1 GGYAGNAVGFKLSS
15 LLSLADTKANKP
27 GMNLLHFV
35 ALEAQKKDE
44 KLLEFPVKLKHV
56 QPAARVSVETLDA
69 ELQWLTSRTRS
80 VEESVQRDTELLQQL
95 DAFLQEATSS
105 LCSLRGSRQQLR
117 REGSELIDFFCEDR
131 ETFRL
136 DDCFSIFHHFCIKF
150 NTAVKENMERE
161 VKEAARRRRLR
172 ELEEQKRHSWAGGE
186 EVGGAFG
193 LRCSSETDMDAAVSR
208 HDEAGL
214 LIELLNPKLRPRSPL
229 NNSHAPLGRTG
240 SLRRSRNSSSGSPS
254 AATERELSTL
264 LGMTALDPK
273 AAGASLSPARAQWRG
288 GGEAWKASPV
298 TSPESGQRSPGLSPL
313 IRPQSQ
319 GVAALG
325 FPQNQQPRAGETA
338 PQTPSSPSRTSGSPE
353 NIGNANTH
361 HTTTAYLN
369 QNATQTGVDA
379 IEPTSKVTVKPTSDP
394 DQQPAQSDR
403 NNNSTDQLGR
413 DFSSQTD
420 FDLREKT
427 AKITETAEKS
437 KAEPDSSGQ
446 IACSDDES
454 KPGVV
459 NTNNMSVILEKRTLV
474 PELQAFNKVAEGL
487 LYDDQ
492 NHRLQSQDDVVTTDL
507 EEERM
512 DKSQIEEAEES
523 SRIGNFEN
531 SEEGTSES
539 RSASEGKDEKV
550 VVWCV
555 TGVCEAADELTHTL
569 THSEGA
575 HTLPHTRTDNT
586 HEQIEKG
593 QGRSN
598 NQEGNKEASCIPAN
612 HTPSKPQLAN
622 EQPVPVPISSQPV
635 PVSRCDYPSFPA
647 SSANRPPAEP
657 ASANET
663 PALTADASEEAKQLA
678 NQRREA
684 EGSTNEKTRLETL
697 HKQSAD
703 EKSKNKTAPRHAA
716 NERTE
721 ADSSANERRDLLT
734 SSKPAAKTLPS
745 KARPA
750 GFKPSTLNS
759 ALPSRPQPVR
769 TLTSSENQGMR
780 RVVPISK
787 PSRGAPSLGK
797 RPEKP
802 PGHHQGGSST
812 SNPNNASLRR
822 GEKPSTAPS
831 SRRSSLHKDPKE
843 SKDLKDQKVSGVT
856 GSARDQIQV
865 LQRRPSVR
873 KPAPKPKP
881 PPEEKMCRSTLR
893 ALAQA
898 GVGGGGGGGSISA
911 PATPLHQV
919 TTPAS
924 STLPGFTRS
933 TASSSFRRTHTT
945 LAPPAAPHSPHGGSD
960 SSPKTSPKASSSSS
974 PGASTFIRTGSLR
987 VSKSSFLLPS
997 SSSSSSSPLLPAQDS
1012 PLRRSHSIRAPPRSP
1027 LHDPLAPPKG
1037 HRRNDSGGFSDKSA
1051 HSRDSGKASKPSW
1064 R

>member
-1 GGYAGNAVGFKLSS
+1 
-15 LLSLADTKANKP
+15 
-27 GMNLLHFV
+27 MNLLHFV

-44 KLLEFPVKLKHV
+44 KLLEFSVKLKHV

-95 DAFLQEATSS
+95 DAFLQGATSS
-105 LCSLRGSRQQLR
+105 LCSVRGSRQQLK

-214 LIELLNPKLRPRSPL
+214 LIELLTPKLRPRSPL

-254 AATERELSTL
+254 AAAERELSTL
-264 LGMTALDPK
+264 LGMTAALDPK
-273 AAGASLSPARAQWRG
+273 ASTGASPSPARAQWRG
-288 GGEAWKASPV
+288 GGEARKASPV
-298 TSPESGQRSPGLSPL
+298 ASPESGQRSPGLSPL
-313 IRPQSQ
+313 IRPRSQ
-319 GVAALG
+319 GVAAHG

-369 QNATQTGVDA
+369 QNATRTGVDA

-394 DQQPAQSDR
+394 DQQSDR

-420 FDLREKT
+420 FDLREKA

-437 KAEPDSSGQ
+437 KAEPDFSGQ

-454 KPGVV
+454 KPDAVS
-459 NTNNMSVILEKRTLV
+459 TNNMTVILEKRTLV
-474 PELQAFNKVAEGL
+474 PELQAFNEVAEGL
-487 LYDDQ
+487 LHDDQ
-492 NHRLQSQDDVVTTDL
+492 NHRLHGYRQDDVVTTDL
-507 EEERM
+507 EEEGM
-512 DKSQIEEAEES
+512 DKSQTEEADEN
-523 SRIGNFEN
+523 SRIENFEN

-555 TGVCEAADELTHTL
+555 TGVCEAADELTHT
-569 THSEGA
+569 EGA
-575 HTLPHTRTDNT
+575 HTLPHTRADNT

-598 NQEGNKEASCIPAN
+598 NQEENKEASCIPAN
-612 HTPSKPQLAN
+612 HTPSEPQPAN

-657 ASANET
+657 AAANET
-663 PALTADASEEAKQLA
+663 PAPTADASEEAKRLA

-684 EGSTNEKTRLETL
+684 EGSTNENRGLENL
-697 HKQSAD
+697 HKRPTD
-703 EKSKNKTAPRHAA
+703 EKSKNETAPRHAA

-721 ADSSANERRDLLT
+721 ADSSTNEKREPLT
-734 SSKPAAKTLPS
+734 SSKLAAKTLPS

-787 PSRGAPSLGK
+787 PSRGVPSLGK
-797 RPEKP
+797 RLEKP
-802 PGHHQGGSST
+802 PGHHQGGSGT

-831 SRRSSLHKDPKE
+831 SRRSSLHKEP
-843 SKDLKDQKVSGVT
+843 KDLKDQKVSGVM
-856 GSARDQIQV
+856 GSAREQIQA

-881 PPEEKMCRSTLR
+881 QPEEKMCRSTLR

-898 GVGGGGGGGSISA
+898 GVGGGGGGSVSA
-911 PATPLHQV
+911 PVTPSHQV

-924 STLPGFTRS
+924 SAPPGFARS
-933 TASSSFRRTHTT
+933 TAASSFRRTHTT
-945 LAPPAAPHSPHGGSD
+945 LTPPATPHSPHGGSD
-960 SSPKTSPKASSSSS
+960 SSPKTSPKASSSSLS
-974 PGASTFIRTGSLR
+974 GASPFIRTGSLR

-997 SSSSSSSPLLPAQDS
+997 SSSSSSSPLIPPAQDS
-1012 PLRRSHSIRAPPRSP
+1012 PLRRSQSIRAPPRSP

-1037 HRRNDSGGFSDKSA
+1037 HRRNDSGSFSDKSA